1 MSGLRFARSS
11 CSPIGWNEAAAAGE
25 ALVAVDEAVAEGE
38 ALVAVL
44 GSVCADVLGVV
55 LVDACGVVGA
65 AVPHAAMIGSSRTNS
80 TCSAR
85 SM

>member
-1 MSGLRFARSS
+1 
-11 CSPIGWNEAAAAGE
+11 
-25 ALVAVDEAVAEGE
+25 
-38 ALVAVL
+38 
-44 GSVCADVLGVV
+44 V